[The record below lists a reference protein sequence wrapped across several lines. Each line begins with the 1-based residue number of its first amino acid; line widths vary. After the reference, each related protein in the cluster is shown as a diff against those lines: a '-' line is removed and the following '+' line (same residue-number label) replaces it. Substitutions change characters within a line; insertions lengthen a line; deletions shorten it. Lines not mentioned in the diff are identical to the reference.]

1 MWQMNLEAVKKS
13 VTKVL
18 KGLGFTTSRME
29 QPFANLSGG
38 WQMRCRLASV
48 LVQQA
53 DLMLLDEATNY
64 LDLAGIVWLEQY
76 IKLINETRGSTIL
89 VISHDREFMNNVTQE
104 TIILREQKLE
114 SFKGNLSEYEK
125 NRKAKKVHRLRLKEA
140 SDRQKEHF
148 QNTIAENIRQGKK
161 SGDDN
166 RLRQAKSRK
175 KRVEE
180 RTGMQRTEHG
190 FRFKLTR
197 DSHGA
202 GMLLNLA

>member
-1 MWQMNLEAVKKS
+1 MNIEAVKKA

-18 KGLGFTTSRME
+18 KGLGFTSSRME
-29 QPFANLSGG
+29 QPFSNLSGG
-38 WQMRCRLASV
+38 WQMRCKLASV

-53 DLMLLDEATNY
+53 DLLLLDEATNY

-76 IKLINETRGSTIL
+76 LKWINETRGSTIL
-89 VISHDREFMNNVTQE
+89 VISHDRAFMNNVTEE
-104 TIILREQKLE
+104 TIIIREQKLE

-125 NRKAKKVHRLRLKEA
+125 DRKARKLHKLRLKEA
-140 SDRQKEHF
+140 SERQKEHF

-161 SGDDN
+161 TGDEN

-180 RTGMQRTEHG
+180 RTGMQRTDNG

-197 DSHGA
+197 DSHGD
-202 GMLLNLA
+202 GEQITDS